1 MASSLPKLSEAQ
13 LNETQTYTERTLT
26 ISCCCITAVTMILR
40 TLGRYCLKVK
50 NDRERISTAGHFLG
64 LDDVFNFLA
73 LVTFY
78 GLSASVFLAIDRGM
92 GVHLEQVIKI
102 YGPEAVDRYS
112 FAIYL
117 CALFY
122 NSTLGFVKLSVLALY
137 RRILT
142 GLRSNRLSVA
152 NWIIFVLVATNT
164 AINVFVAAF
173 QCNPIK
179 RAWKPTSVSGT
190 CINASAFYIGNAI
203 TGIITDTLVYL
214 LAIPIVNPL
223 QMEPKKKLFTLATL
237 LVGAFAVVT
246 SCVRL
251 AFLPNL
257 LKDPDITWAM
267 GVPMD
272 WSIVEPTVGILV
284 SSVPAITAIRHL
296 FTSREYGT
304 GSSATK
310 SQQSGHVQL
319 SDFRPA
325 GGYISKTKVSGT
337 FKFPDEDN
345 RNADND
351 NDNDSEEHLVRG
363 VSNMK
368 GISRTTEVQLS
379 YSTR

>member
-64 LDDVFNFLA
+64 LDDGDLLWFKRFGISWLVAQNPSIFL
-73 LVTFY
+73 TPF
-78 GLSASVFLAIDRGM
+78 SDMRKAIDRGM
-92 GVHLEQVIKI
+92 GVHLEQ
-102 YGPEAVDRYS
+102 
-112 FAIYL
+112 AIYL

-179 RAWKPTSVSGT
+179 RAWKPTSVAGT